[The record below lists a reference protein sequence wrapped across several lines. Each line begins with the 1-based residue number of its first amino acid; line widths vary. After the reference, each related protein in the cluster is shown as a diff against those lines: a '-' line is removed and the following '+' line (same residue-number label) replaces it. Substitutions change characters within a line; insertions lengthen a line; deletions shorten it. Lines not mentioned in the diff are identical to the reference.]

1 MMHDFEIR
9 KAMSE
14 DVASVRRCAE
24 DAYEQYVATIGKKP
38 APMLADFGSL
48 IASGSVY
55 VAAGTDAELMGFIV
69 FYQEGNH
76 FMLENVAVRS
86 NAAGRGVGKRLIAFC
101 EEQAKRSGVRC
112 VKLYTNEK
120 MSENLS
126 IYPHLGYRETDRRT
140 EDGFNRVFFEKSL

>member
-1 MMHDFEIR
+1 MILDFELR
-9 KAMSE
+9 KAIPK
-14 DVASVRRCAE
+14 DLASIRMCAE

-55 VAAGTDAELMGFIV
+55 IAARQNAELVGFIV
-69 FYQEGNH
+69 FYQQDDY
-76 FMLENVAVRS
+76 FMLENVAVCS
-86 NAAGRGVGKRLIAFC
+86 SARGTGIGKRLITFC
-101 EEQAKRSGVRC
+101 EEQAKQSGIKR

-120 MSENLS
+120 VSENLS
-126 IYPHLGYRETDRRT
+126 MYPHLGYRETERRT